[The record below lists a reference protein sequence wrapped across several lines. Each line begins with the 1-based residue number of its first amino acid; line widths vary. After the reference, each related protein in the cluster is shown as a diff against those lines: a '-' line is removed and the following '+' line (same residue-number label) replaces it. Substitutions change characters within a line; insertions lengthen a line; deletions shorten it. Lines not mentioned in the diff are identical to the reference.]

1 MNTNVIYA
9 NFPQHPRVP
18 HVMVGQMVQL
28 FGWPED
34 HWAEAFAVS
43 YARRTVS
50 LVRYSEC
57 GTKRYREDVPATLIG
72 QVIEKRDIP
81 VDHLTYGSIDLAQG
95 KLGQV
100 SMRWSNSGAMPR
112 VFA

>member
-18 HVMVGQMVQL
+18 HVIVGQMVQL
-28 FGWPED
+28 SSWPED
-34 HWAEAFAVS
+34 HWAEAFAVN
-43 YARRTVS
+43 YERRIVS
-50 LVRYSEC
+50 LVRYSDC
-57 GTKRYREDVPATLIG
+57 GTMRYREDVPTALVTK
-72 QVIEKRDIP
+72 VIEKRDIP
-81 VDHLTYGSIDLAQG
+81 VDHLTFGSIDLAQG

-100 SMRWSNSGAMPR
+100 CMRWTSSGAQPR